1 MGILRAS
8 FARSAA
14 LSVAVLAA
22 SAASAAAQ
30 TSVGLD
36 GGYQHLTNARRSAEA
51 VLGSSGGLTLGASF
65 RHPLG
70 RAAFVGA
77 TARFFRQEG
86 ERAFVADPSS
96 PVFHL
101 GHPLTVQIVPVYA
114 TFGWR
119 FSPDA
124 ALVPYVGAGAG
135 VAFYRET
142 STVAGVELDP
152 VSRTKA
158 SGLAFAGVE
167 YGRGS
172 FRFGLEGSYSVVPSA
187 LDAGGVG
194 DVYDESD
201 VGGLAVV
208 GRVVLGF

>member
-1 MGILRAS
+1 MGFFRAS
-8 FARSAA
+8 IARSSALSLAA
-14 LSVAVLAA
+14 LAWAA
-22 SAASAAAQ
+22 ATASAQ
-30 TSVGLD
+30 TSASLD

-51 VLGSSGGLTLGASF
+51 VLGSPGGPTFGASF
-65 RHPLG
+65 RYPLG
-70 RAAFVGA
+70 RSAFVGG

-86 ERAFVADPSS
+86 ERAFVAEPGS

-124 ALVPYVGAGAG
+124 TFVPYAGAG
-135 VAFYRET
+135 LGAAFYRET

-158 SGLAFAGVE
+158 SGLAFGGVE
-167 YGRGS
+167 YGRGRV
-172 FRFGLEGSYSVVPSA
+172 RFGLEGSYALAPKT

-194 DVYDESD
+194 AVYDESD

-208 GRVVLGF
+208 GRVVFVF